1 MDEDTSMCDYSQYID
16 IAINLILKL
25 LILFNI
31 NYINTIYSL
40 NKIGKWS
47 DEGDGDRCNNVS
59 DNSDNV
65 VAVMIMIINVT
76 LLVVV
81 VITMIMMIIILVWRW
96 WWQCW

>member
-40 NKIGKWS
+40 NKIGK
-47 DEGDGDRCNNVS
+47 
-59 DNSDNV
+59 
-65 VAVMIMIINVT
+65 
-76 LLVVV
+76 
-81 VITMIMMIIILVWRW
+81 
-96 WWQCW
+96 